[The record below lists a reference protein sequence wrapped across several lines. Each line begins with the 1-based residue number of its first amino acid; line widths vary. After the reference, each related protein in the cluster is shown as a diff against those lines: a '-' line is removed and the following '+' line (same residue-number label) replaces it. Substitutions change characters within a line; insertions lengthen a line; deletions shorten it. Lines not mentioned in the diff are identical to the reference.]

1 MKMSAHT
8 SGSHHRGLPNGSGGA
23 AILAAGIGAFA
34 IAVLDIAADK
44 VASINSMMNF
54 YRPTGPLS
62 GITMVSLVLWLVVWG
77 VLEWQWQKK
86 DVAIGRISRIALGL
100 LVLSLLL
107 TFPPIADLL

>member
-1 MKMSAHT
+1 MSAHT

-44 VASINSMMNF
+44 VASVKSMMNF

-62 GITMVSLVLWLVVWG
+62 GVTMVSLILWLVVWG

-86 DVAIGRISRIALGL
+86 DVAIKQISTIALGL
-100 LVLSLLL
+100 LVVSLLL

>member
-8 SGSHHRGLPNGSGGA
+8 SGSHHRGLPNGSGAA

-44 VASINSMMNF
+44 VASVKSMMNF

-62 GITMVSLVLWLVVWG
+62 GVTMVSLILWLVVWG

-86 DVAIGRISRIALGL
+86 DVAIKQISTIALGL
-100 LVLSLLL
+100 LVASLLL